1 MLCVTIL
8 LFLAQIIQ
16 FMATRTKL
24 TPFARM
30 LLFLIFLVP
39 LAYGGALYLQGKD
52 PIAEVKGMM
61 NGEES
66 SASSKSSSTYNSQQE
81 IEKLKKENREL
92 KQKVKDLEA
101 KIKEQESGSST
112 REKWGN

>member
-1 MLCVTIL
+1 
-8 LFLAQIIQ
+8 
-16 FMATRTKL
+16 MATRTKL
-24 TPFARM
+24 TPFVRL
-30 LLFLIFLVP
+30 LLFLVFLVP

-61 NGEES
+61 GGEKS
-66 SASSKSSSTYNSQQE
+66 SSSSSKSSSSSTYNPQQE

-101 KIKEQESGSST
+101 KIKEQENTGAS
-112 REKWGN
+112 RQKWGN

>member
-1 MLCVTIL
+1 
-8 LFLAQIIQ
+8 
-16 FMATRTKL
+16 MATRTKL
-24 TPFARM
+24 TPFARL

-61 NGEES
+61 GGEKS
-66 SASSKSSSTYNSQQE
+66 SSSSSKSSSSTYNPQQE

-101 KIKEQESGSST
+101 KIKEQESDST
-112 REKWGN
+112 SRQKWGN

>member
-1 MLCVTIL
+1 
-8 LFLAQIIQ
+8 
-16 FMATRTKL
+16 MATRTKL
-24 TPFARM
+24 TPFARL

-61 NGEES
+61 GGEKS
-66 SASSKSSSTYNSQQE
+66 SSSSSKSSSSSSSYNPQQE

-101 KIKEQESGSST
+101 KIKEQESTGAS
-112 REKWGN
+112 RQKWGN

>member
-1 MLCVTIL
+1 
-8 LFLAQIIQ
+8 
-16 FMATRTKL
+16 MATRTKL
-24 TPFARM
+24 TPFARL

-61 NGEES
+61 NGEAS
-66 SASSKSSSTYNSQQE
+66 SSSSKSSSSTYNPQKELEQ
-81 IEKLKKENREL
+81 LKKENREL
-92 KQKVKDLEA
+92 KQKVKELEA
-101 KIKEQESGSST
+101 KIKEQGSGSST

>member
-1 MLCVTIL
+1 
-8 LFLAQIIQ
+8 
-16 FMATRTKL
+16 MATRTKL
-24 TPFARM
+24 TPFARL

-61 NGEES
+61 GGEKS
-66 SASSKSSSTYNSQQE
+66 SSSSSKSSSSSYNPQQE
-81 IEKLKKENREL
+81 IEKLEKENREL

-101 KIKEQESGSST
+101 KIKEQDSGSAS
-112 REKWGN
+112 RQKWGN